1 MRIKVAVVGGGSWG
15 TTVAHLASDHVPTV
29 LWARRD
35 DLADEVNSRHTNERY
50 LPGHQLNPA
59 LRATTDL
66 AHAVAE
72 ADVLVM
78 GVPSQGFRSAL
89 EQCAEHV
96 RAWVPV
102 LSLTKGLEQG
112 SRLRMTQI
120 INEVLPGHPAAVL
133 TGPNLAKEILVGDA
147 AAAVIATLSLLVIA
161 HTVFINWEEVT
172 NGARTLFGVQQ
183 YTTLWNALA
192 WALFFVLVAY
202 WFKET
207 ATGLKLRAS
216 REEERAAAVMGVNIV
231 RVRWVAWIL
240 SAFIV
245 GVGGVLYAHFITSFS
260 PVAFYLSQT
269 FIIIAML
276 IIGGSGSVAGAVV
289 GVVVVTL
296 LTESLRAVENSVNM
310 SQAVPFT
317 VSGLSEMFV
326 ALAMILILIYR
337 PAGIMRG
344 REFVWPLWRAR
355 KEGDS

>member
-1 MRIKVAVVGGGSWG
+1 MTGSSTRALWQSHLFAVGMLIVP
-15 TTVAHLASDHVPTV
+15 LAV
-29 LWARRD
+29 
-35 DLADEVNSRHTNERY
+35 
-50 LPGHQLNPA
+50 
-59 LRATTDL
+59 
-66 AHAVAE
+66 
-72 ADVLVM
+72 
-78 GVPSQGFRSAL
+78 
-89 EQCAEHV
+89 
-96 RAWVPV
+96 
-102 LSLTKGLEQG
+102 
-112 SRLRMTQI
+112 
-120 INEVLPGHPAAVL
+120 AAVL
-133 TGPNLAKEILVGDA
+133 VATFGGIVLQRIFIVMLTNLILVVGLQLFSGNSGLLSFGHVAFVGIA
-147 AAAVIATLSLLVIA
+147 AYGSILFSMTPQAKSLALRQLYPVLQNVHLPFLPSLLFGAAIATLSLLVIA

-231 RVRWVAWIL
+231 RVRWVAWVL

>member
-1 MRIKVAVVGGGSWG
+1 MTGSSTRALWQSHLFAVGMLIVPLAVAAVLVATFGGVVLQRIFIVMLTNLILVVGLQLFSGNSGLLSFGHVAFVGIAAYGSILFSMTPQAKSLALRQLYPVLQNVHLPFLPSLLIGAAIATLLAAVVGFP
-15 TTVAHLASDHVPTV
+15 LM
-29 LWARRD
+29 R
-35 DLADEVNSRHTNERY
+35 
-50 LPGHQLNPA
+50 
-59 LRATTDL
+59 
-66 AHAVAE
+66 
-72 ADVLVM
+72 
-78 GVPSQGFRSAL
+78 
-89 EQCAEHV
+89 
-96 RAWVPV
+96 
-102 LSLTKGLEQG
+102 LSG
-112 SRLRMTQI
+112 
-120 INEVLPGHPAAVL
+120 
-133 TGPNLAKEILVGDA
+133 

-231 RVRWVAWIL
+231 RVRWVAWVL

-289 GVVVVTL
+289 GVVAVTV

-344 REFVWPLWRAR
+344 REFVWPLWRTR
-355 KEGDS
+355 KESDA

>member
-1 MRIKVAVVGGGSWG
+1 MTGSSTRAVAIPSLRRGHVDRAAGRGGCVGGHLRRRRAPAHLHRHADQPDPGGRVAALFSTPACSFGHAAFVGIVSTVPSSFHDAQAKSLALRQLYPVLQNVHLPFLPSLLIGAAIATLLAAVVGF
-15 TTVAHLASDHVPTV
+15 P
-29 LWARRD
+29 
-35 DLADEVNSRHTNERY
+35 
-50 LPGHQLNPA
+50 PA
-59 LRATTDL
+59 
-66 AHAVAE
+66 
-72 ADVLVM
+72 
-78 GVPSQGFRSAL
+78 
-89 EQCAEHV
+89 C
-96 RAWVPV
+96 
-102 LSLTKGLEQG
+102 LSG
-112 SRLRMTQI
+112 
-120 INEVLPGHPAAVL
+120 
-133 TGPNLAKEILVGDA
+133 

-172 NGARTLFGVQQ
+172 NGARAPLRRAQRSTPRL
-183 YTTLWNALA
+183 NALA

-344 REFVWPLWRAR
+344 REFVWPLLAGAQG
-355 KEGDS
+355 E

>member
-1 MRIKVAVVGGGSWG
+1 MLIVPLAVAAVLVATFGGVVLQRIFIVMLTNLILVVGLQLFSGNSGLLSFGHVAFVGIAAYGSILFSMTPQAKSLALRQLYPVLQNVHLPFLPSLLIGAAIATLLAAVVGFP
-15 TTVAHLASDHVPTV
+15 LM
-29 LWARRD
+29 R
-35 DLADEVNSRHTNERY
+35 
-50 LPGHQLNPA
+50 
-59 LRATTDL
+59 
-66 AHAVAE
+66 
-72 ADVLVM
+72 
-78 GVPSQGFRSAL
+78 
-89 EQCAEHV
+89 
-96 RAWVPV
+96 
-102 LSLTKGLEQG
+102 LSG
-112 SRLRMTQI
+112 
-120 INEVLPGHPAAVL
+120 
-133 TGPNLAKEILVGDA
+133 